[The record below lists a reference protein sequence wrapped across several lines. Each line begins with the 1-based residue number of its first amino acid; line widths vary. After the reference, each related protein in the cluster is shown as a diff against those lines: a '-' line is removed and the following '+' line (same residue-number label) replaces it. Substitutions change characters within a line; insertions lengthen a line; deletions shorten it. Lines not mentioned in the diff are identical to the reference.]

1 MNLLNRIDGFPE
13 DLPYTM
19 TQLCGNKTT
28 DWSNF
33 VDDWKNVV
41 SNKIPAYM
49 IAKKTWIKSD
59 YVSIESEKIE
69 VKPSPLSVDE
79 DTKKSFTIETD
90 TENEENTPEEDPRLE
105 KTVVEPSKQLS
116 NIVEQS
122 SSSSPPFPLSS
133 AIELVDDSND
143 PYPLIKN
150 IVEDWLSKFAN
161 TVDER
166 GSMSMLIAMEWS
178 KEINNQWINGEGTE
192 NERIS
197 LLAGSQFLID
207 LKKKNIPIAL
217 TKDEKS
223 KLHSR
228 ANQSLN
234 LLGGISW
241 AWCQRPFMP

>member
-1 MNLLNRIDGFPE
+1 
-13 DLPYTM
+13 
-19 TQLCGNKTT
+19 
-28 DWSNF
+28 
-33 VDDWKNVV
+33 
-41 SNKIPAYM
+41 
-49 IAKKTWIKSD
+49 
-59 YVSIESEKIE
+59 
-69 VKPSPLSVDE
+69 
-79 DTKKSFTIETD
+79 
-90 TENEENTPEEDPRLE
+90 
-105 KTVVEPSKQLS
+105 
-116 NIVEQS
+116 
-122 SSSSPPFPLSS
+122 
-133 AIELVDDSND
+133 
-143 PYPLIKN
+143 
-150 IVEDWLSKFAN
+150 
-161 TVDER
+161 
-166 GSMSMLIAMEWS
+166 MLIAMEWS